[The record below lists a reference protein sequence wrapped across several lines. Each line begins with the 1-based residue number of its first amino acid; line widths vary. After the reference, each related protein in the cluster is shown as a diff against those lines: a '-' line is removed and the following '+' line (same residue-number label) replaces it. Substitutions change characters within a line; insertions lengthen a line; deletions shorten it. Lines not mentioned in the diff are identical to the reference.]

1 MIIILFF
8 GLLAIIIILAFCCIG
23 ACILC
28 CLKSASNPTDNE
40 HANKLKAYVYDPAKY
55 KTSESCCICMEEYQK
70 GDKITTLA
78 CNDKHYFHNQCI

>member
-8 GLLAIIIILAFCCIG
+8 GLLAIIFIGLALCIG

-28 CLKSASNPTDNE
+28 CMKSASNPTDNE

-55 KTSESCCICMEEYQK
+55 
-70 GDKITTLA
+70 
-78 CNDKHYFHNQCI
+78 